1 MPRGLKVLLNKHHR
15 TVARGS
21 STIALFLPT
30 FVHSYLL
37 MRTLGLFIISL
48 ATVLQASAQQATWQ
62 QRVNYAI
69 DVNLD
74 HTNHRYAG
82 KERLIYTNNS
92 PDVITKVFF
101 HLYNNAF
108 QPGSAMDVRSR
119 TIVDPDGRVS
129 DRISK
134 LKPEEYGYLHV
145 LRIQQDGKVLS
156 AVESETILEVTLAKP
171 IAPGGKASFEL
182 EFEGQTPIQI
192 RRSGRNNSEGIDYSM
207 SQWYP
212 KMCEYDTRGW
222 YANPYIGREFYG
234 VWGDFEVNITMDKKY
249 ILAATGVL
257 QNAVEI
263 GCGYVTEGTKLKPQ
277 AGDKNTWRFK
287 AVNVHDF
294 VWAADPDYAHD
305 QAQVPDGPTL
315 HFFYQKN
322 ADYASVW
329 KEMQPLAVKAFTFL
343 SKNYGRYPYSDYS
356 IIQGGD
362 GGMEYPMATLVTGNR
377 KLPSLTGVTVHEAAH
392 SWYQGVL
399 ATNESLYCWMD
410 EGFTSFAT
418 QETMDYLFRSGM
430 PSGHKAAYNGY
441 FDIIREGKEEALDT
455 HADHYIT
462 NYAYGTA
469 AYQKGE
475 VYLAQLEYILGPTA
489 FRAGLLEY
497 FDAFKFRH
505 PDPYDLI
512 RVMEKRSG
520 LELDWYN
527 EYFVSTTK
535 TIDYGIAMVNG
546 TTNTTDVMIVRKG
559 DMIMPVEVEVTYTD
573 GSLETFVIALDI
585 MRGEK
590 PADGYNGAWN
600 IQPDWKWV
608 EPTYSLKIPKPIN
621 TIESIHIDSYDGMA
635 DINRNNNRFAP
646 SEAQTFFIDNR

>member
-1 MPRGLKVLLNKHHR
+1 MRNLGILLF
-15 TVARGS
+15 G
-21 STIALFLPT
+21 
-30 FVHSYLL
+30 
-37 MRTLGLFIISL
+37 ML
-48 ATVLQASAQQATWQ
+48 ACFYANAQQASWQ

-74 HTNHRYAG
+74 QTNNRYSG
-82 KERLIYTNNS
+82 KQRLIYTNNS

-108 QPGSAMDVRSR
+108 QPGSAMDIRSR
-119 TIVDPDGRVS
+119 TIADPDGRVS

-134 LKPEEYGYLHV
+134 LKPNEIGYLHV
-145 LRIQQDGKVLS
+145 TRLQQDGKVLNS
-156 AVESETILEVTLAKP
+156 VESETILEVTLAKA

-182 EFEGQTPIQI
+182 DFEGQVPLQI
-192 RRSGRNNSEGIDYSM
+192 RRSGRDNSEGIDYSM

-212 KMCEYDTRGW
+212 KMCEYDTHGW
-222 YANPYIGREFYG
+222 HANPYIGREFYG
-234 VWGDFEVNITMDKKY
+234 VWGDFEVNITLDKKY
-249 ILAATGVL
+249 VVAGTGVL
-257 QNAVEI
+257 QNANEI
-263 GCGYVTEGTKLKPQ
+263 GCGYTPADAKLKSQP
-277 AGDKNTWRFK
+277 GDKNTWRFK
-287 AVNVHDF
+287 AINVHDF

-305 QAQVPDGPTL
+305 QMQVPGGPLL

-322 ADYASVW
+322 ADYVQSW

-343 SKNYGRYPYSDYS
+343 SNNFGKYPYSDYS

-362 GGMEYPMATLVTGNR
+362 GGMEYPMATLITGNR
-377 KLPSLTGVTVHEAAH
+377 KVPSLTGVTVHEAAH

-418 QETMDYLFRSGM
+418 QETMDHLFRSGM
-430 PSGHKAAYNGY
+430 PNGHKAAFNGY
-441 FDIIREGKEEALDT
+441 FDIVREGKEEALDT

-469 AYQKGE
+469 AYSKGE

-489 FRAGLLEY
+489 FRAGLLDY
-497 FDAFKFRH
+497 FDMFKFRH

-520 LELDWYN
+520 MELDWYN
-527 EYFVSTTK
+527 EYFVNTTK

-546 TTNTTDVMIVRKG
+546 TNTTTDVTIVRKG
-559 DMIMPVEVEVTYTD
+559 DMIMPLEVEVKYEN
-573 GSLETFVIALDI
+573 GSFETFVIALDI

-590 PADGYNGAWN
+590 PSDGYNGQWTTL
-600 IQPDWKWV
+600 PDWKWV
-608 EPTYSLKIPKPIN
+608 DPTYVLSIPKAIN
-621 TIESIHIDSYDGMA
+621 GIESINIDAYDGMA
-635 DINRNNNRFAP
+635 DVNRANNLFVP
-646 SEAQTFFIDNR
+646 SEVQTFFIDNR

>member
-1 MPRGLKVLLNKHHR
+1 
-15 TVARGS
+15 
-21 STIALFLPT
+21 
-30 FVHSYLL
+30 
-37 MRTLGLFIISL
+37 
-48 ATVLQASAQQATWQ
+48 
-62 QRVNYAI
+62 
-69 DVNLD
+69 
-74 HTNHRYAG
+74 
-82 KERLIYTNNS
+82 
-92 PDVITKVFF
+92 
-101 HLYNNAF
+101 
-108 QPGSAMDVRSR
+108 MDVRSR
-119 TIVDPDGRVS
+119 TIADPDGRVS
-129 DRISK
+129 DRISL
-134 LKPEEYGYLHV
+134 LKPDEYGYLHV
-145 LRIQQDGKVLS
+145 TRIQQDGKDLGPSTDNHYTPGGVL
-156 AVESETILEVTLAKP
+156 ENETILEVTLVKP

-182 EFEGQTPIQI
+182 DFEGQSPIQI

-222 YANPYIGREFYG
+222 HANPYIGREFYG

-249 ILAATGVL
+249 VIAGTGVL
-257 QNAVEI
+257 QNANEI
-263 GCGYVTEGTKLKPQ
+263 GCGYVSEGTKLKPQ

-287 AVNVHDF
+287 ANNVHDF
-294 VWAADPDYAHD
+294 VWAADPDYTHD
-305 QAQVPDGPTL
+305 QAQVPDGPML

-322 ADYASVW
+322 ADYAPVW

-343 SKNYGRYPYSDYS
+343 SKNYGKYPYSDYS

-430 PSGHKAAYNGY
+430 PGGHKSAFNGY
-441 FDIIREGKEEALDT
+441 FDIVREGKEEALDT

-469 AYQKGE
+469 AYGKGE

-489 FRAGLLEY
+489 FRAGLLDY
-497 FDAFKFRH
+497 FEAFKFRH
-505 PDPYDLI
+505 PDAYDLI
-512 RVMEKRSG
+512 RIMEKRSG
-520 LELDWYN
+520 MELDWYN
-527 EYFVSTTK
+527 EYFVNTTK

-546 TTNTTDVMIVRKG
+546 TNSSTDVTLVRKG
-559 DMIMPVEVEVTYTD
+559 EMIMPLEIEVKYTN
-573 GSLETFVIALDI
+573 GNFETFVIALDI

-590 PADGYNGAWN
+590 SADGYNGKWTVL
-600 IQPDWKWV
+600 PDWKWV
-608 EPTYSLKIPKPIN
+608 EPTYVLNIPKAIN
-621 TIESIHIDSYDGMA
+621 SIESIHIDAYDGMA
-635 DINRNNNRFAP
+635 DVNRNNNRFVPA
-646 SEAQTFFIDNR
+646 EAQTFFIDNR

>member
-1 MPRGLKVLLNKHHR
+1 MKVGGISLLDN
-15 TVARGS
+15 AGGGAIYIS
-21 STIALFLPT
+21 FLP
-30 FVHSYLL
+30 SRPQYLP
-37 MRTLGLFIISL
+37 MRIIGFL
-48 ATVLQASAQQATWQ
+48 AVCLSAALHTAAQQASWQ

-82 KERLIYTNNS
+82 KERLIYINNS
-92 PDVITKVFF
+92 PDAITKVFF

-145 LRIQQDGKVLS
+145 TRIQQDGKVLA
-156 AVESETILEVTLAKP
+156 AVENETILEVTLAKS
-171 IAPGGKASFEL
+171 IAPGGKAAFEL
-182 EFEGQTPIQI
+182 DFEGQTPIQI
-192 RRSGRNNSEGIDYSM
+192 RRSGRNNTEGIDYSM

-212 KMCEYDTRGW
+212 KLCEYDIRGW
-222 YANPYIGREFYG
+222 HANPYIGREFYG

-249 ILAATGVL
+249 VIAGTGVL
-257 QNAVEI
+257 QNANEI
-263 GCGYVTEGTKLKPQ
+263 GYGYVAEGTKLKPQ
-277 AGDKNTWRFK
+277 SGDKNTWRFK
-287 AVNVHDF
+287 ATNVHDF

-305 QAQVPDGPTL
+305 QTQVPNGPML

-343 SKNYGRYPYSDYS
+343 SSNFGKYPYSDYS

-362 GGMEYPMATLVTGNR
+362 GGMEYPMATLITGNR

-418 QETMDYLFRSGM
+418 QETMDHLFRSGM
-430 PSGHKAAYNGY
+430 PSGHQNAFNGY
-441 FDIIREGKEEALDT
+441 FDIVREGKEEALDT

-475 VYLAQLEYILGPTA
+475 VYLAQLEYILGPSA
-489 FRAGLLEY
+489 FRAALLDY

-512 RVMEKRSG
+512 RIMEMRSG

-527 EYFVSTTK
+527 EYFVNTTK
-535 TIDYGIAMVNG
+535 TIDYGIAMVTG
-546 TTNTTDVMIVRKG
+546 TPNTTDVTLVRKG
-559 DMIMPVEVEVTYTD
+559 DMIMPVEVEVKYND
-573 GSLETFVIALDI
+573 GSYETFVIALDI

-590 PADGYNGAWN
+590 SADGYNGKWT
-600 IQPDWKWV
+600 ILPDWKWV
-608 EPTYSLKIPKPIN
+608 EPTYLLSIPAAISN
-621 TIESIHIDSYDGMA
+621 IESIHIDAFEEMA
-635 DINRNNNRFAP
+635 DVNRKNDLFVPA
-646 SEAQTFFIDNR
+646 EAQTFFLENR

>member
-1 MPRGLKVLLNKHHR
+1 MRILGFFILGV
-15 TVARGS
+15 VA
-21 STIALFLPT
+21 
-30 FVHSYLL
+30 
-37 MRTLGLFIISL
+37 TLH
-48 ATVLQASAQQATWQ
+48 ASAQQASWQ

-69 DVNLD
+69 DVTFD
-74 HTNHRYAG
+74 HTNHHYAG

-92 PDVITKVFF
+92 PDAMTKVFF

-119 TIVDPDGRVS
+119 TIVDPDGRVA
-129 DRISK
+129 DRISQ
-134 LKPEEYGYLHV
+134 LTPEEIGYLHV
-145 LRIQQDGKVLS
+145 TRIQQDGKVLS
-156 AVESETILEVTLAKP
+156 AFENETVLEVTLAKP

-182 EFEGQTPIQI
+182 EFDGQTPLQI

-222 YANPYIGREFYG
+222 HANPYVGREFYG
-234 VWGDFEVNITMDKKY
+234 VWGDFEVIVTIDKKY
-249 ILAATGVL
+249 VLAGTGVL
-257 QNAVEI
+257 QNAHEI
-263 GCGYVTEGTKLKPQ
+263 GCGYAPENSKLKPQ
-277 AGDKNTWRFK
+277 SGDKNTWHFK
-287 AVNVHDF
+287 ANNVHDF

-305 QAQVPDGPTL
+305 QLQVPDGPML

-343 SKNYGRYPYSDYS
+343 SKNYGKYPYSDYS

-362 GGMEYPMATLVTGNR
+362 GGMEYPMATLITGNR

-418 QETMDYLFRSGM
+418 QETMDHLFRSGM
-430 PSGHKAAYNGY
+430 PSGHKNAYNGY
-441 FDIIREGKEEALDT
+441 FDIVREGKEEALDT
-455 HADHYIT
+455 HADHFMT

-469 AYQKGE
+469 AYEKGQ
-475 VYLAQLEYILGPTA
+475 VYLAQLEYMLGPSA
-489 FRAGLLEY
+489 FREGLLAY

-527 EYFVSTTK
+527 EYFVNSTK

-546 TTNTTDVMIVRKG
+546 TNNETDITLVRKG
-559 DMIMPVEVEVTYTD
+559 DMIMPVEVEVKYTN
-573 GSLETFVIALDI
+573 GSFETFVIALDI

-590 PADGYNGAWN
+590 PADGYTGKWTVLS
-600 IQPDWKWV
+600 DWKWV
-608 EPTYSLKIPKPIN
+608 EPTYSLSIPAGIS
-621 TIESIHIDSYDGMA
+621 TIESIHLDAYDGMA
-635 DINRNNNRFAP
+635 DVNHKNNLFVPA
-646 SEAQTFFIDNR
+646 EAQTFFLENR

>member
-1 MPRGLKVLLNKHHR
+1 
-15 TVARGS
+15 
-21 STIALFLPT
+21 
-30 FVHSYLL
+30 
-37 MRTLGLFIISL
+37 MRKLGILIISL
-48 ATVLQASAQQATWQ
+48 AAVLQAAAQQATWQ
-62 QRVNYAI
+62 QRVNCAI

-74 HTNHRYAG
+74 HTNHRYTG
-82 KERLIYTNNS
+82 KERLIYINNS

-145 LRIQQDGKVLS
+145 TRIQQDGKVLG
-156 AVESETILEVTLAKP
+156 AIENETILEVTLAKP
-171 IAPGGKASFEL
+171 LAPGGKASFEI
-182 EFEGQTPIQI
+182 EFEGQSPIQI

-222 YANPYIGREFYG
+222 HANPYIGREFYG
-234 VWGDFEVNITMDKKY
+234 VWGDFEVNITIDKKY
-249 ILAATGVL
+249 VLAATGVL
-257 QNAVEI
+257 QNANEI
-263 GCGYVTEGTKLKPQ
+263 GCGYVAEGTKLKPQ
-277 AGDKNTWRFK
+277 AGEKNTWRFK
-287 AVNVHDF
+287 ATNVHDF

-305 QAQVPDGPTL
+305 QAQVPDGPML

-343 SKNYGRYPYSDYS
+343 SNNYGKYPYADYS

-362 GGMEYPMATLVTGNR
+362 GGMEYPMATLITGNR

-418 QETMDYLFRSGM
+418 QETMDHLFRSGM
-430 PSGHKAAYNGY
+430 PSGHKGAFNGY
-441 FDIIREGKEEALDT
+441 FDIVREGKEEALDT

-469 AYQKGE
+469 AYEKGE

-489 FRAGLLEY
+489 FRAALLDY

-505 PDPYDLI
+505 PDPFDLI
-512 RVMEKRSG
+512 RVLEKRSG

-527 EYFVSTTK
+527 EYFVNTTK

-546 TTNTTDVMIVRKG
+546 TTNKTDITLVRKG
-559 DMIMPVEVEVTYTD
+559 DMIMPVEVEVKYTN
-573 GSLETFVIALDI
+573 GSFETFVIALDI

-590 PADGYNGAWN
+590 PADGYNGKWTVLS
-600 IQPDWKWV
+600 DWKWV
-608 EPTYSLKIPKPIN
+608 EPTYALSIPTGIN
-621 TIESIHIDSYDGMA
+621 SIESIHIDAFDGMA
-635 DINRNNNRFAP
+635 DVNRKNNLFVP
-646 SEAQTFFIDNR
+646 TEAQTFFLENR